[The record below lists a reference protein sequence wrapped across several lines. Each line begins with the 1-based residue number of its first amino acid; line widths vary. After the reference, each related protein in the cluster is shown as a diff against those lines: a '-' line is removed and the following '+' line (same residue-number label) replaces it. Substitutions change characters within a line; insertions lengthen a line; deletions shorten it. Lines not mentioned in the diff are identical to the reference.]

1 MSEHSP
7 GSGQVLILAEVGKQ
21 FLAVVGGA
29 ALAKTLSVH
38 FRYFL
43 HS

>member
-29 ALAKTLSVH
+29 LAKA
-38 FRYFL
+38 R
-43 HS
+43 